1 MTASATKESATQESA
16 AKKQKPT
23 SGPDKESAAAKP
35 KAKAQR
41 DAKGRFIK
49 GNYGGP
55 GNPFAR
61 QCAHLRYAL
70 LFTSTAVDIVKAANA
85 LKEKAFAG
93 DVAAIKLFFHYVLG
107 KPTEAVDPDR
117 IAIDEWQ
124 KLKEK
129 AIPPEE
135 MAEVMK
141 QCPAQLA
148 NDIVNEQWPGE
159 IKRNMEE
166 ARKENEELE
175 AQVAEDMR
183 YLDELEKAEE
193 EALRKKTEAMR
204 QKEGF
209 NPRLASDPSS
219 AYLQAAAAGA
229 PVPSPNGETTDEQA
243 SQNPE
248 PDQPTQS
255 RERKRRVARPVAD
268 APGSACASSSI
279 GAFGMENR
287 PGWLDMAAVLAR
299 ADKAARDK
307 GLSPP
312 HDCRHPSSN
321 GEKTATDEPS

>member
-1 MTASATKESATQESA
+1 MTASATKESATKEKA
-16 AKKQKPT
+16 ASKPQ
-23 SGPDKESAAAKP
+23 AN
-35 KAKAQR
+35 AQR
-41 DAKGRFIK
+41 DAKGGFVK
-49 GNYGGP
+49 GNQGGP

-70 LFTSTAVDIVKAANA
+70 LFTSTAVDIVRAANA

-148 NDIVNEQWPGE
+148 NNIVNEQWPGE

-166 ARKENEELE
+166 ARTENEELE

-183 YLDELEKAEE
+183 YLDELDKAEE
-193 EALRKKTEAMR
+193 EALRKKMEVLR

-209 NPRLASDPSS
+209 DPRPANDPSS
-219 AYLQAAAAGA
+219 AYLQAAAMEAG
-229 PVPSPNGETTDEQA
+229 VRSPNGETTEEKT

-248 PDQPTQS
+248 PKEPTQS
-255 RERKRRVARPVAD
+255 PERKRRVARPVAD
-268 APGSACASSSI
+268 APGSDGAPSSI
-279 GAFGMENR
+279 GALSVENR
-287 PGWLDMAAVLAR
+287 LGWLDCAGVMAR

-307 GLSPP
+307 ALSPP
-312 HDCRHPSSN
+312 QDRRCPSSN
-321 GEKTATDEPS
+321 GEKTATHERR

>member
-1 MTASATKESATQESA
+1 MNASATKESATKEKA
-16 AKKQKPT
+16 AKKQEST
-23 SGPDKESAAAKP
+23 SGPAKEAAAAKP
-35 KAKAQR
+35 QATAQR
-41 DAKGRFIK
+41 DAKGRFVK
-49 GNYGGP
+49 GNRGRP
-55 GNPFAR
+55 GNPYAR
-61 QCAHLRYAL
+61 QVAHLRWAL
-70 LFTSTAVDIVKAANA
+70 LFTTTAVDIVKAANA

-107 KPTEAVDPDR
+107 KPTEPIDPDR

-141 QCPAQLA
+141 QCPAQWA

-175 AQVAEDMR
+175 AEVADDLR
-183 YLDELEKAEE
+183 YLDELDKAEE
-193 EALRKKTEAMR
+193 EALRKKTEALR

-209 NPRLASDPSS
+209 NPRPAYDPSS
-219 AYLQAAAAGA
+219 EYLQAAAMGAG
-229 PVPSPNGETTDEQA
+229 VRSPNGESAEEKP
-243 SQNPE
+243 SQSP
-248 PDQPTQS
+248 
-255 RERKRRVARPVAD
+255 ERKRREARPVANALGTD
-268 APGSACASSSI
+268 CAPSSI

-287 PGWLDMAAVLAR
+287 TGWLDWAAITAR

-307 GLSPP
+307 ALGGPP
-312 HDCRHPSSN
+312 DRGRPSSN
-321 GEKTATDEPS
+321 GEKTATDEPGAG

>member
-1 MTASATKESATQESA
+1 MTASATKESAT
-16 AKKQKPT
+16 
-23 SGPDKESAAAKP
+23 KESAATKP
-35 KAKAQR
+35 KTKAQR
-41 DAKGRFIK
+41 DAKGRFVK
-49 GNYGGP
+49 GNRGGP

-107 KPTEAVDPDR
+107 KPTEPIDPDR

-148 NDIVNEQWPGE
+148 NNIVNEQWPGE
-159 IKRNMEE
+159 IKRNMDE
-166 ARKENEELE
+166 ARQENEELE
-175 AQVAEDMR
+175 AEVAEDMR
-183 YLDELEKAEE
+183 YLDELDKAEE
-193 EALRKKTEAMR
+193 EALRQRMEALQ

-209 NPRLASDPSS
+209 NPRPACDPSS
-219 AYLQAAAAGA
+219 EYLQAAAAGA
-229 PVPSPNGETTDEQA
+229 PVPSPNGEKADEKA
-243 SQNPE
+243 SQSPE
-248 PDQPTQS
+248 PKRPTRS
-255 RERKRRVARPVAD
+255 TDRKRREARPIAHAQGSD
-268 APGSACASSSI
+268 CAPSSI
-279 GAFGMENR
+279 GAFGIENR
-287 PGWLDMAAVLAR
+287 LGWLDCAAVLAR

-307 GLSPP
+307 ALSPP
-312 HDCRHPSSN
+312 HNRRRPSSN
-321 GEKTATDEPS
+321 GKKPATDEGT